1 MFIFDH
7 QSEFYRY
14 PQGGIEEE
22 HQIKLKIFL
31 KKSLSFRPT
40 VKIKKRHDY
49 INEHYDTILMEWIGA
64 YKSYDLYQA
73 KFKIKDFGQYYYFF
87 DLDDTQSINNQG
99 SQLPKHELV
108 IYKKNYNTPEW
119 LKGGI
124 IYHIFVDRFYK
135 NKSLHKD
142 GKIVIRDD
150 WGDIPNYLP
159 DNEGEILNND
169 FFGGNLDGIREK
181 LPYIKSLGVSAIYLS
196 PIFDAY
202 SNHKYDTG
210 DYFSVDPMFGD
221 ENSLVKLCKEAET
234 HGIGIILDGVFNH
247 TGSDSI
253 YFNKY
258 VHYDS
263 LGAYQSKESPYYSW
277 YMFKNWNKDYESWWG
292 IHTLPTV
299 NKANESYID
308 FITGKNGV
316 LKYWQRKGIKGWR
329 LDVADELPD
338 AFLEKIRAA
347 VKEQDNEAYLVGEV
361 WEDAANKY
369 SYSKLK
375 GYFCGKQLDSVTNYP
390 LKDAIIE
397 YVKNRNC
404 NSLYETMNFIM
415 EKYPPQTV
423 NSLMNI
429 LGTHDTARILSV
441 LGKQPVP
448 KSKDLM
454 AQCKLNRRELLKA
467 MMLLK
472 IAALLQF
479 TLPGV
484 PCVYYGDEVGLE
496 GLQDPF
502 SRRCFPWGRENK
514 YILSYYRALSRL
526 RKNTLFAEGKYKCLI
541 HEDGVFAFKRYD
553 EKNKL
558 IIAVNLSHKP
568 ITVNTNE
575 HMTDFFTKR
584 KSNSFILKS
593 GRFLAL
599 Q

>member
-1 MFIFDH
+1 MFDH

-14 PQGGIEEE
+14 PQGGIEENQ
-22 HQIKLKIFL
+22 QIELKIYI
-31 KKSLSFRPT
+31 KKSMNFRPT
-40 VKIKKRHDY
+40 VKIEKRHDY
-49 INEHYDTILMEWIGA
+49 VTEQYDTILMEWIGA
-64 YKSYDLYQA
+64 YKCYDLYQA
-73 KFKIKDFGQYYYFF
+73 KFKIKDFGQYYYYFVLN
-87 DLDDTQSINNQG
+87 DEYSGDEQAC
-99 SQLPKHELV
+99 QLPKYELV
-108 IYKKNYNTPEW
+108 IYKKGYETPKW

-135 NKSLHKD
+135 SKQLHK
-142 GKIVIRDD
+142 GGNNVIRDD
-150 WGDIPNYLP
+150 WGGIPNYLP
-159 DNEGEILNND
+159 DKDGEILNND

-196 PIFDAY
+196 PVFDAY

-221 ENSLVKLCKEAET
+221 ENSLEELCKET
-234 HGIGIILDGVFNH
+234 DSLGISIILDGVFNH

-258 VHYDS
+258 GNYDS
-263 LGAYQSKESPYYSW
+263 IGAYQSKDSPYYSW

-299 NKANESYID
+299 NKADENYID
-308 FITGKNGV
+308 FITGEEGV
-316 LKYWQRKGIKGWR
+316 LKYWQKKGVKGWR

-338 AFLEKIRAA
+338 SFLEHLRTA
-347 VKEQDNEAYLVGEV
+347 VKEQDNDAYIVGEV

-404 NSLYETMNFIM
+404 NPLYETMNFII

-423 NSLMNI
+423 NTLMNI
-429 LGTHDTARILSV
+429 LGTHDTARIISV
-441 LGKQPVP
+441 LGKTHFP
-448 KSKDLM
+448 KNKDIM
-454 AQCKLNRRELLKA
+454 SQFKLNRREHLRA
-467 MMLLK
+467 MTLLK
-472 IAALLQF
+472 IATLLQF

-502 SRRCFPWGRENK
+502 NRRCYPWGKENK
-514 YILSYYRALSRL
+514 YILSYYKALARL
-526 RKNTLFAEGKYKCLI
+526 RKNNLFAEGKYKCLI
-541 HEDGVFAFKRYD
+541 HDDGVFAFKRYD
-553 EKNKL
+553 DKSKL
-558 IIAVNLSHKP
+558 IVAINLSQKP
-568 ITVNTNE
+568 ITINTNE

-584 KSNSFILKS
+584 NGNSFTLKS
-593 GRFLAL
+593 ERFLVL